1 MAQELLR
8 KTIKAAATEETV
20 ALSLFVTRVRVYNR
34 SQQAARVSFIAGE
47 VATATAGAKRVTRQ
61 TPYDSGFLDSGQSTL
76 YVSAD
81 IPGVVLE
88 VYAEFYESRESGA
101 FDQGFSPEFA

>member
-20 ALSLFVTRVRVYNR
+20 ALPLFVTRVRVFNR
-34 SQQAARVSFIAGE
+34 SRQSARISFVSGE
-47 VATATAGAKRVTRQ
+47 VATSTAGAARVTRSN
-61 TPYDSGFLDSGQSTL
+61 PYDSGFLDSGAAEL
-76 YVSAD
+76 YVAAD
-81 IPGVVLE
+81 MPGVILE

-101 FDQGFSPEFA
+101 FDNGFSPEFA